1 MSVLGN
7 KVLLATDGSPESG
20 HAARVATELS
30 SKLGSEMH
38 LVYVEPMPGVYGIP
52 ERAVYAPDT
61 QHHLEAVEH
70 YAQERLG
77 EEAAKIREYG
87 GEVAAVHPKVGRPDA
102 EIVGLAEELD
112 AGLVVVGSHGV
123 GPLNRVLLGSVSD
136 SVVRHANTSVLV
148 VRGEA
153 DRSLGRVLLA
163 VDGSKESHL
172 ATRAAVEVAGTA
184 GSELHVLSVLE
195 TAQLLPQMPYTGPE
209 AWETIGTFEEAEQHT
224 RRLLS
229 GVSERVEAEG
239 SLVKESHLALGKP
252 EKEIVRLAGELD
264 AELVVLGSRGL
275 GAVGRVLLG
284 SVSDSVVRHA
294 HCSVLVVRDPEHR
307 RRDNLT
313 RTGTEAREEG

>member
-1 MSVLGN
+1 MSVFGN

-20 HAARVATELS
+20 RAAHMATELF

-52 ERAVYAPDT
+52 ERAVYARDI
-61 QHHLEAVEH
+61 QNHLKEVEH
-70 YAQERLG
+70 HAGERLG
-77 EEAAKIREYG
+77 EEAAKIRDYG

-102 EIVGLAEELD
+102 EIVRLAEELD
-112 AGLVVVGSHGV
+112 AGLVIMGSHGF
-123 GPLNRVLLGSVSD
+123 GPFKRVLLGSVSD

-148 VRGEA
+148 ARGEA
-153 DRSLGRVLLA
+153 YRLPGRVLLA
-163 VDGSKESHL
+163 IDGSKESHL
-172 ATRAAVEVAGTA
+172 ATRAAAEVAAAA

-195 TAQLLPQMPYTGPE
+195 TAQLLPQMSYPGPE
-209 AWETIGTFEEAEQHT
+209 AWETSGTVEEAEQHA

-229 GVSERVEAEG
+229 RVSERIEAEG
-239 SLVKESHLALGKP
+239 GTVKESHLAVGKP
-252 EKEIVRLAGELD
+252 DKEIVGLAGELG

-294 HCSVLVVRDPEHR
+294 LCSVLVVRGEDH
-307 RRDNLT
+307 
-313 RTGTEAREEG
+313 G

>member
-1 MSVLGN
+1 
-7 KVLLATDGSPESG
+7 LLATDGSPESG
-20 HAARVATELS
+20 RAARVATELS
-30 SKLGSEMH
+30 SKLGPELH
-38 LVYVEPMPGVYGIP
+38 LVYVEPTPSVYGIP

-61 QHHLEAVEH
+61 QNHLEEVEH

-77 EEAAKIREYG
+77 EEAAKIRNYG
-87 GEVAAVHPKVGRPDA
+87 GQVAAVHPKVGRPDA

-112 AGLVVVGSHGV
+112 AGLVIVGSHGFS
-123 GPLNRVLLGSVSD
+123 PFKRVLLGSVSD

-153 DRSLGRVLLA
+153 PRLPGRVLLA
-163 VDGSKESHL
+163 IDGSKESHL
-172 ATRAAVEVAGTA
+172 ATRAAVEVAGAT

-195 TAQLLPQMPYTGPE
+195 TAQLLPYMPYPGFE
-209 AWETIGTFEEAEQHT
+209 AWETSGTAEEAEQHA

-229 GVSERVEAEG
+229 RVSERIGAEG
-239 SLVKESHLALGKP
+239 STVEESHLAVGKP
-252 EKEIVRLAGELD
+252 DKEIVGLAGELD

-294 HCSVLVVRDPEHR
+294 LSSVLVVR
-307 RRDNLT
+307 
-313 RTGTEAREEG
+313 EEDRG